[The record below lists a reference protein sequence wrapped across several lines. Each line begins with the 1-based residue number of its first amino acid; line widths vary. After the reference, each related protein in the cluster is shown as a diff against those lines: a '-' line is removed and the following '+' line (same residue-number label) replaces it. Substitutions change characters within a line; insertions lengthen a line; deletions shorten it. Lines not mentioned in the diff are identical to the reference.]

1 MALCLHRGEGHTP
14 RSGFRSFRVLRAG
27 ARVAQRSERASA
39 VSVCRALRCLFFF
52 LDKDGHHKDIHHV
65 VFSLDFVPQR
75 SVARTRDRQVQQD
88 KCTHKTSSHGSAA
101 AVATV
106 SSVMDERGAAHRL
119 FTLQYS
125 YYQATV
131 DDRRLCECTI
141 GCETE
146 AQNPSRSAWPLP
158 LALLATELDSWRST
172 GISTFAKLK
181 TIGTRPGHVVN
192 ECTTRLYH
200 SMSPSGESILSPDK
214 RHYQRRARQ

>member
-1 MALCLHRGEGHTP
+1 MLNALSGRALCL
-14 RSGFRSFRVLRAG
+14 S
-27 ARVAQRSERASA
+27 VALALL
-39 VSVCRALRCLFFF
+39 VFVCRQGE
-52 LDKDGHHKDIHHV
+52 DGHHKDIHHV
-65 VFSLDFVPQR
+65 VFSLDVVPQR
-75 SVARTRDRQVQQD
+75 SGCNKMTGATRQD
-88 KCTHKTSSHGSAA
+88 CTHKTSSHGSAA

-131 DDRRLCECTI
+131 DDRRLSECTI

-181 TIGTRPGHVVN
+181 QLAPGRGTW
-192 ECTTRLYH
+192 
-200 SMSPSGESILSPDK
+200 
-214 RHYQRRARQ
+214 